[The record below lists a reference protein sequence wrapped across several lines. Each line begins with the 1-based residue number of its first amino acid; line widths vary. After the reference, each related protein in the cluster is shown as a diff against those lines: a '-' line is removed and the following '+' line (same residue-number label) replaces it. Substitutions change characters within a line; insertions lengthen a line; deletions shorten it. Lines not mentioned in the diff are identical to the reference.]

1 MKLPTHLVPQ
11 QQLQPCVS
19 VVCCEILLRT
29 LFYVI
34 INNVMPSMLT
44 NAMHTNGGTHQIE
57 LEFKELY
64 FEEEENWR
72 TRRTMHRLGT
82 RTKNKLMSYIHNYA
96 KLK

>member
-1 MKLPTHLVPQ
+1 MIGACTLVKLPTHLVPQ
-11 QQLQPCVS
+11 RQLQPCVS

-29 LFYVI
+29 LFYVLISKNI
-34 INNVMPSMLT
+34 IPSMLT

-72 TRRTMHRLGT
+72 TRRTIT
-82 RTKNKLMSYIHNYA
+82 D
-96 KLK
+96 